1 MAGKVRFV
9 GSVQHTEDTLQRLF
23 KTEYRTYH
31 RLGILA
37 QLAVGFAMAA
47 LALTVE
53 MSRPLQGVLLLVGC
67 LVMVSGDLPASLRAD
82 KAVDSRKGSLPKN
95 VCSFFEDR
103 MELSGEGSMRLE
115 YGRFQRL
122 IDDDGYLY
130 LFLGRGSVCMID
142 KAAIEGGTPEELKDF
157 TARRT
162 GLAWR
167 RGRSFL
173 SMNLADLRQAV
184 RDHRAR

>member
-9 GSVQHTEDTLQRLF
+9 GSVQHTEDTLQ
-23 KTEYRTYH
+23 

-122 IDDDGYLY
+122 IEDDGYLY

-142 KAAIEGGTPEELKDF
+142 PRGIEGLHGP
-157 TARRT
+157 AHRA
-162 GLAWR
+162 GLAAGEVLFEHEPR
-167 RGRSFL
+167 RFAPGGPGPPGAL
-173 SMNLADLRQAV
+173 TIL
-184 RDHRAR
+184 